1 MLTFIACLRK
11 SPLSFRQCL
20 RTARCCTTCLAYIT
34 ALNPCNAPMR
44 WVLTFP
50 EGKTKAHIGEMS
62 GPRRVWFSWVFILN
76 ASSSSSRPGNVGPS
90 TPLSSRNSNPVQE
103 NCLPWWNILYLH
115 YPTRETPATLTA
127 DHLTCGLRG
136 PSAEF
141 LILFHF
147 NQLKFP

>member
-20 RTARCCTTCLAYIT
+20 RTARCCTKCLAYIT

-62 GPRRVWFSWVFILN
+62 GLRRVWFSWVFILN
-76 ASSSSSRPGNVGPS
+76 ASSSSTRPGNVGPS
-90 TPLSSRNSNPVQE
+90 TPLPSRNSSPAQE
-103 NCLPWWNILYLH
+103 NCLPWRNILYLH
-115 YPTRETPATLTA
+115 YPTRETLATLTA

-147 NQLKFP
+147 NQIKFP